1 MTVWI
6 WCFPQGKRASR
17 LSGQK
22 CEKKCEKR
30 TFHVYGN
37 PNELPLCVQCTPQ
50 CCKCASNAFTFP
62 GNVLGKFQG
71 KKKCKHIK
79 IVRRADCVLCSKV
92 YIYGCN
98 NFSRSTH
105 QLMIAEP
112 RRVRSADRCLIGFC
126 SWPQAGHPSCYQRM
140 LLIVSTGLP
149 VQVSHWNCLWRHPC
163 ARYLLL
169 VLG

>member
-1 MTVWI
+1 MVRNV
-6 WCFPQGKRASR
+6 KRNV
-17 LSGQK
+17 
-22 CEKKCEKR
+22 KR
-30 TFHVYGN
+30 GHFMFMVTRMNCHCVYS
-37 PNELPLCVQCTPQ
+37 
-50 CCKCASNAFTFP
+50 AHRSAA
-62 GNVLGKFQG
+62 NVLPTHLHFQETSLVNFKA

-79 IVRRADCVLCSKV
+79 IVSRADCVLCSKV

-105 QLMIAEP
+105 QLIIAEP

-140 LLIVSTGLP
+140 LLIISTGLP

-163 ARYLLL
+163 ARFLLL
-169 VLG
+169 VSG